1 MELILSLIVADSQSK
16 LPAIF
21 LSVLLSLYSYP
32 WLVVGTYTGRTTAH
46 VMLCAHDTACS
57 IVSNGPYIRSPLEV
71 CVEVIQPATHWP
83 LAGSMIR
90 MSLSAS
96 RRLESEGV
104 IVVSTYL
111 TFLVVGVSV

>member
-1 MELILSLIVADSQSK
+1 MLVLILEGSQSR

-21 LSVLLSLYSYP
+21 PSALLSSYSYP
-32 WLVVGTYTGRTTAH
+32 WLVVGTYTGRTTAL

-83 LAGSMIR
+83 LAGSMIT
-90 MSLSAS
+90 MLLSAS